1 VCDYSIHETETRPA
15 RVGDRLITRMFNSGT
30 RGFRAQENK
39 YIAVCVLPG
48 TALSFADEVRRW
60 PALPSTERV
69 VKHRAAVF
77 RKINRQIPIGHHDA
91 LEFPTG
97 EIALL
102 NTLEEGQ
109 LATVLQL
116 PAEPE
121 RSPLTVQSVD

>member
-1 VCDYSIHETETRPA
+1 MITAFTKTETRPA

-30 RGFRAQENK
+30 RGFCAQENK

-48 TALSFADEVRRW
+48 TELSFADEVRRW

-77 RKINRQIPIGHHDA
+77 RKINRQLPIGHHDA

-109 LATVLQL
+109 RATVLQL

-121 RSPLTVQSVD
+121 RSPLTAQSVD